1 MIIKIC
7 LNYAYLRAFD
17 RWMVKLA
24 KNGKFTSNMTFW
36 IKNEGMIHFFFQK
49 NLISLKNSNQDQHFK
64 YMKHR
69 SLKLQSSSKTSQD
82 FLCRILGIIWER
94 FFLNVSLILQNN
106 FNHYHLIL
114 MPRSNFSAP
123 IPPPGHPRGHHFLGG
138 CPGLL
143 ITLFS
148 PCPALYK
155 HSNHSFFQC
164 PALIYHTHFSSDPV
178 ADPGGG

>member
-1 MIIKIC
+1 M
-7 LNYAYLRAFD
+7 
-17 RWMVKLA
+17 
-24 KNGKFTSNMTFW
+24 NGKISKEW
-36 IKNEGMIHFFFQK
+36 QIYIKHDVLNKKWRHDTFFFQK

-114 MPRSNFSAP
+114 MRRSNCSAP

-138 CPGLL
+138 LPRSPYHFIFILAPPYIYTL
-143 ITLFS
+143 FTLFS
-148 PCPALYK
+148 SAPPL
-155 HSNHSFFQC
+155 F
-164 PALIYHTHFSSDPV
+164 ITHWPV
-178 ADPGGG
+178 IS